1 MTPRRSLAALATT
14 LLLVACSD
22 VTTIPEP
29 PTVQPLKGRSAAL
42 LSSFNLPIQFPT
54 GLVSDGLGFLYL
66 STGSLFRET
75 HRINRPLQTV
85 VGTIPT
91 GGDPRDVTFDGT
103 DLLFSDLGSHVDQR
117 TVLGAFVNSFGLPF
131 RGGGIATDG
140 DTIWVGDFDAN
151 QLYVTANFGASFAT
165 MPSAV
170 RIEGMVLDSTS
181 HTLWALTPFPGDN
194 KIYELTTFGALI
206 RECES
211 AYEGGAFGL
220 GGIALVYPDT
230 FYVSEPQ
237 GGDPFVGTTI
247 LIFLKSDLVCTPAL
261 VQNVSIEIKPN
272 HINPNGNGQVKVA
285 ILTDN
290 SFNAATVDASSVRFG
305 HNGTEAAPIQS
316 SIQDFDNDGDLDMV
330 LRFRIQHTGV
340 QCGDQALVLT
350 GKTMG
355 GQAIKGSDAITTVG
369 CKP

>member
-1 MTPRRSLAALATT
+1 MTTQRCLAALVATF
-14 LLLVACSD
+14 LLAGCSD

-29 PTVQPLKGRSAAL
+29 PTVQALNGRSAAL
-42 LSSFNLPIQFPT
+42 LSSFNLPVQFPT
-54 GLVSDGLGFLYL
+54 GLAWDGGSLLYL
-66 STGSLFRET
+66 STGSGFRET
-75 HRINRPLQTV
+75 HKINRILQAD

-91 GGDPRDVTFDGT
+91 GGNPRDVTFDGT
-103 DLLFSDLGSHVDQR
+103 DLLFSDLGSKVDQR
-117 TVLGAFVNSFGLPF
+117 TVAGVLVNSFGLPF

-140 DTIWVGDFDAN
+140 DTIWVGDVDAN
-151 QLYVTANFGASFAT
+151 QLYVTANFGVNFAVW
-165 MPSAV
+165 PSAV
-170 RIEGMVLDSTS
+170 RIEGMAFDASS

-194 KIYELTTFGALI
+194 KIYELSTIGALI
-206 RECES
+206 RECDS

-220 GGIALVYPDT
+220 GGIALVGPDT

-237 GGDPFVGTTI
+237 GGNPFAGTTI

-261 VQNVSIEIKPN
+261 VQNVSIEITPD
-272 HINPNGNGQVKVA
+272 HINPNSNGQLKVV

-290 SFNAATVDASSVRFG
+290 SFNAATVDASSVHFG
-305 HNGTEAAPIQS
+305 HNGTEASPTQS

-330 LRFRIQHTGV
+330 LRFKTQDTGV
-340 QCGDQALVLT
+340 QCGDQSLVLT

-355 GQAIKGSDAITTVG
+355 GQAIQGSDAITTVG